1 MLLTGITLPSID
13 SNQLGYLNKFNSYLI
28 IIKLKALGKIIL
40 KLSSFRILQTNGF
53 SIKSELYSKKI
64 NSLKMNKMDDE
75 KYFLNNYF
83 FNNNITKYF

>member
-40 KLSSFRILQTNGF
+40 KLSSFRIL
-53 SIKSELYSKKI
+53 
-64 NSLKMNKMDDE
+64 
-75 KYFLNNYF
+75 
-83 FNNNITKYF
+83 